1 MVPKRYYTT
10 VVYILLIFLFF
21 MSSCVPQK
29 KLRYVQ
35 VKNDKDKQNTYI
47 NALTSRRINI
57 FDELYIKVFSID
69 EKTAEIFSY
78 ESGIQYGMNIGLI
91 SYTVDEN
98 GNIDFPFIGQ
108 IYLKDYTLKEAK
120 EIIQEELSQYL
131 PNTSINIKFVN
142 NSISVLGEVNRQ
154 GRYEFFDEKIN
165 IFDALALAGGL
176 DRYGNREN
184 VIVIRRDD
192 EKVIY
197 NYVDL
202 TDKNIVSGETF
213 YIIPEDVIIVE
224 PLPAKSSSYGN
235 ITYTTALQTL
245 TTMIT
250 LLLFIRNYNQ

>member
-1 MVPKRYYTT
+1 V
-10 VVYILLIFLFF
+10 L
-21 MSSCVPQK
+21 SSCVPQK

-35 VKNDKDKQNTYI
+35 IKDDKDKQNTYI
-47 NALTSRRINI
+47 NALTSRRIKI

-98 GNIDFPFIGQ
+98 GTIDFPFIGQ

-142 NSISVLGEVNRQ
+142 NSVSVLGEVNRQ
-154 GRYEFFDEKIN
+154 GKYDFFDEKIN
-165 IFDALALAGGL
+165 IFDAIALAGGL

-184 VIVIRRDD
+184 VIVIRRQD

-197 NYVDL
+197 NYIDL
-202 TDKNIVSGETF
+202 TDKNIVSRDAF
-213 YIIPEDVIIVE
+213 FILPEDVIIVE

-235 ITYTTALQTL
+235 ITYTTALQTI